1 MCDEGQQ
8 ILEST
13 RNFRRYMEN
22 VGELLSTAEAM
33 MTNHGYESCGN
44 TACSGG
50 SNSIDWPNYW
60 VPQDAFRFLAHKNGR
75 ILIVISAIL
84 DDIDSPDS
92 LEQPL
97 VSAAWFKYGKKVGN
111 KWSYDLSR
119 IILSVQEYSL
129 DGEMNTIPTEITSE
143 FSSSVEISS
152 SQALAV
158 PLVNIQSERD
168 IEGQIISPLVES
180 LSGVSLSGVIN

>member
-1 MCDEGQQ
+1 MSDDGEQ

-13 RNFRRYMEN
+13 RNFRTYLEN
-22 VGELLSTAEAM
+22 IGKLLSTAEAM
-33 MTNHGYESCGN
+33 MEKHGYETWGN

-50 SNSIDWPNYW
+50 SKSIEWPNYW
-60 VPQDAFRFLAHKNGR
+60 FPQDAFRFLTHKNGR
-75 ILIVISAIL
+75 ILVVISAIL
-84 DDIDSPDS
+84 DDMDSPDS
-92 LEQPL
+92 LKQPL

-119 IILSVQEYSL
+119 IILSVQEYDL
-129 DGEMNTIPTEITSE
+129 DGTMNAIPAEITAE
-143 FSSSVEISS
+143 FSSSVKILS

-168 IEGQIISPLVES
+168 IEEKIISPLAK
-180 LSGVSLSGVIN
+180 SLSGVIN